1 MLPFTESRKKKIKG
15 RFRFL
20 DTVIFAGSLPRSARL
35 YFLKVATHFKM
46 QRITMVFTL
55 CFDKFYFFVLSFP
68 SFKFVLFIKSEIF
81 FSLRDLFFFRSCV
94 VRCQRKT
101 SLQYYQLVLNR
112 FLTMNRQKVDKNSS
126 NKYFF
131 IACDL
136 YESFR
141 ALWAKKH

>member
-1 MLPFTESRKKKIKG
+1 
-15 RFRFL
+15 
-20 DTVIFAGSLPRSARL
+20 
-35 YFLKVATHFKM
+35 
-46 QRITMVFTL
+46 MVFTL